1 MPTLSSTVRAKLL
14 VVDNSVFFRDVLAD
28 TLRKE
33 IAQLSVDSVRSCR
46 EAAQLLNDTPDQ
58 YLAIISGLVLE
69 DAPQGEMLDIA
80 LESNVPAIALTS
92 ALDEETRHK
101 VMSKDVVDYFFKD
114 PDGLH
119 AVVSLVKRLLC
130 NKQHQVLVVDDS
142 PTYCTYLRVLLSRHH
157 YSVITVNTGEEALE
171 IINSRNDLSIVLLD
185 YQLPKMSG
193 FEVIRQIRK
202 SYSAMQLPVMGIS
215 GHMDQQIPA
224 QILKCGAN
232 DFMYKGF
239 TVEEFYCRINNML
252 DFNLCQNELQ
262 ALKELASA

>member
-1 MPTLSSTVRAKLL
+1 MPTQSRTARSKLL

-33 IAQLSVDSVRSCR
+33 ITQLSVDSVRSCH
-46 EAAQLLNDTPDQ
+46 EATQLLKQHEGQ

-80 LESNVPAIALTS
+80 LEAEVPAIALTS
-92 ALDEETRHK
+92 ALDEGTRQK
-101 VMSKDVVDYFFKD
+101 VMAKDVVDYFFKD
-114 PDGLH
+114 PDGLQ

-130 NKQHQVLVVDDS
+130 NEQYHVLVVDDS
-142 PTYCTYLRVLLSRHH
+142 PTYCTYLRVLLSRQH
-157 YSVITVNTGEEALE
+157 YSVVTVNTGEAALE
-171 IINSRNDLSIVLLD
+171 VINSRKDLSMVLLD

-193 FEVIRQIRK
+193 FDVIRQIRK

-252 DFNLCQNELQ
+252 DFNLCQKELS
-262 ALKELASA
+262 ALKA